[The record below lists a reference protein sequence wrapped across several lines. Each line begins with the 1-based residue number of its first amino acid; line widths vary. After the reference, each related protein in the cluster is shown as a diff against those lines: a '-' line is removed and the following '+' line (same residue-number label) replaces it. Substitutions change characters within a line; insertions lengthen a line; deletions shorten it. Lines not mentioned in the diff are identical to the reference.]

1 MTAGA
6 VFLWN
11 YKMSDQ
17 VKWFSSENKNAP
29 SLDNTWGSL
38 LNVIKF
44 CLIEGYGSQTVSS
57 ISVSDGVGV
66 ATFPTSHGLQIF
78 QYIKIENATNNSL
91 NQEFKILG
99 LTTNT
104 IEFLIDLPDQ
114 MIYEPMICSL
124 APLGWSMPFNDEGRA
139 VFQAKNTEKNPYFLR
154 VDDTCDPLHTPT
166 RAKFAKVGILETCT
180 SIDDIGGPQAP
191 FDPLLP
197 TKNWIGT
204 GSAVGNTG
212 AYVGWA
218 KWVYATSDTASSS
231 SFPLSNI
238 AIDGVRDWILV
249 GDDAN
254 FYIFPTTLPNDR
266 NTTYVGY
273 SVCLGFGIFDDTDCP
288 FLSARFDYNPIN
300 NADTSGANYA
310 FSGQNNGYPIL
321 LKNKDGS
328 YITGARVN
336 DNELRLNYGLNSD
349 GFTGYSNRYQPDPLR
364 GVYHNPFYARD
375 ALNNFLGAFPIVRC
389 VLNATATNKPP
400 TVVYSEDG
408 RAYVERKHMS
418 SSTRHGSMIIDL
430 GEII

>member
-1 MTAGA
+1 
-6 VFLWN
+6 
-11 YKMSDQ
+11 MSGQ
-17 VKWFSSENKNAP
+17 VKWFSSENFNAP
-29 SLDNTWGSL
+29 SLGNNWGDL
-38 LNVIKF
+38 INVLNK
-44 CLIEGYGSQTVSS
+44 CLIDGYGSQNITS
-57 ISVSDGVGV
+57 IVISDGVGV
-66 ATFPTSHGLQIF
+66 ATFPGAHKLEMF
-78 QYIKIENATNNSL
+78 QWVKFAGATNTTL
-91 NQEFKILG
+91 NNEFKVLG

-114 MIYEPMICSL
+114 TITESIACSL
-124 APLGWSMPFNDEGRA
+124 APLGWSKPFSDTGRA
-139 VFQAKNTEKNPYFLR
+139 VFQAKDTSKNPYYLR

-166 RAKFAKVGILETCT
+166 RAKFAKVGILESCT
-180 SIDDIGGPQAP
+180 GIDDISGPQAP

-197 TKNWIGT
+197 TKNWVGT

-212 AYVGWA
+212 AYIGWA

-231 SFPLSNI
+231 SFPLSNT
-238 AIDGVRDWILV
+238 ALDGVRDWILV

-273 SVCLGFGIFDDTDCP
+273 SVCLGYGIFDDTDCP
-288 FLSARFDYNPIN
+288 FLSARFDYNPLN
-300 NADTSGANYA
+300 YSDTSGANYA

-349 GFTGYSNRYQPDPLR
+349 GFTGYSDRYQPDPLR

-375 ALNNFLGAFPIVRC
+375 TLNNFLGVFPIVRC
-389 VLNATATNKPP
+389 VLNATAKNEPP
-400 TVVYSEDG
+400 TTVYSEDG
-408 RAYVERKHMS
+408 RAYVKRKHMGS
-418 SSTRHGSMIIDL
+418 SIRHGSMIIDL